1 MQEARLVVLKDLLR
15 QRDEAQ
21 KEVTSERLNQ
31 IYSKH
36 QKDKET
42 KLHKIHNDYLR
53 CKKTAASAL
62 IIRYIDINVLFKD
75 LLHSFSFI
83 SSF

>member
-1 MQEARLVVLKDLLR
+1 MQEMRLTVLKDLLR

-21 KEVTSERLNQ
+21 KEVTNERLNQ

-42 KLHKIHNDYLR
+42 KLHKIHNDYIR
-53 CKKTAASAL
+53 CKTTAASAL
-62 IIRYIDINVLFKD
+62 T
-75 LLHSFSFI
+75 
-83 SSF
+83 

>member
-1 MQEARLVVLKDLLR
+1 MARLQEARLAVLKDLVK

-36 QKDKET
+36 RKDKET

-53 CKKTAASAL
+53 CKTTAASAL
-62 IIRYIDINVLFKD
+62 T
-75 LLHSFSFI
+75 
-83 SSF
+83 